1 MRISEEDI
9 NQIRERNDLVE
20 IVSQYATLKKAGRTF
35 KALCPFH
42 REKTPSFVIDPAKQL
57 YHCFGCSQG
66 GNVFTFL
73 MKIDNLD
80 FPDAVRMLAERVGY
94 RFHWEEETR
103 QPSRRQRLLDAN
115 QEALRFYHDLLFK
128 LPEAALARSYL
139 KGRGFTETTARTF
152 RLGYAPN
159 RWDALISRLHNK
171 GFSTSELEAAGLI
184 VKGERGASH
193 YDRFRNRIVFPI
205 LDLRGR
211 CIAFGGRIIE
221 EGNPKYLN
229 SSETPVFQK
238 GSNLYG
244 LFHAKSETVRTGQA
258 VVVEGY
264 TDVLA
269 MHQAGIKYTVAT
281 LGTALTAEHLSLLA
295 RFTDRVVLVFDADT
309 AGLAAAER
317 GFGLLGEAKVEL
329 YVMSLPA
336 GTDPA
341 DFTFSAGREEFESA
355 ISSALPLVDFC
366 LNQMV
371 GRYNLKESAGK
382 IKAAREALSLI
393 RSLPSPI
400 AREEYLRK
408 LSERLTV
415 SYESLLGEIG
425 KTRGRKTSS
434 LDKVV
439 ISGTLDAQ
447 GRAEQEVLKLILH
460 DPELAQEAVQEL
472 GPEDFMTDNHR
483 ELFAVLSTFF
493 QGKNSYRAADL
504 LSAVTDEA
512 QRNLI
517 SKLVFDNIVVED
529 AAKYFQDI
537 LRKLKEF
544 GLERQILIVK
554 SKLERLNPTKDTVGY
569 DALFEQLL
577 QLEALRR
584 DLKEKK
590 L

>member
-20 IVSQYATLKKAGRTF
+20 IISQYVTLKKAGRTY

-73 MKIDNLD
+73 MKIDNLE
-80 FPDAVRMLAERVGY
+80 FPEAVRVLAERVGY
-94 RFHWEEETR
+94 RFHWEEETK
-103 QPSRRQRLLDAN
+103 QPSRRQRFLEAN

-128 LPEAALARSYL
+128 LPEAEPARVYL

-159 RWDALISRLHNK
+159 RWDSLINRLQKK
-171 GFSTSELEAAGLI
+171 GYLTSELAAAGLA
-184 VKGERGASH
+184 VKGERGPSF

-221 EGNPKYLN
+221 EGSPKYLN
-229 SSETPVFQK
+229 SSESPVFQK

-244 LFHAKSETVRTGQA
+244 LFHAKSEMVRTGQA

-269 MHQAGIKYTVAT
+269 LHQAGIKYSVAT
-281 LGTALTAEHLSLLA
+281 LGTALTAEHLALLA
-295 RFTDRVVLVFDADT
+295 RFTDKVVLVFDADT
-309 AGLAAAER
+309 AGTAAAER
-317 GFGLLGEAKVEL
+317 GFGLLGEAKVDL

-341 DFTFSAGREEFESA
+341 DFIFSSAKEEFELA
-355 ISSALPLVDFC
+355 LAAALPMVDFC
-366 LNQMV
+366 LNKVV
-371 GRYNLKESAGK
+371 GRHNLKESVGR

-393 RSLPSPI
+393 RSLPSPV
-400 AREEYLRK
+400 AREEYLKK
-408 LSERLTV
+408 LSEKLSV
-415 SYESLLGEIG
+415 SHESLLAEMG
-425 KTRGRKTSS
+425 KTRGKKTDS
-434 LDKVV
+434 LEKVV
-439 ISGTLDAQ
+439 ISGKLDAQ
-447 GRAEQEVLKLILH
+447 GRAEEEALKLILH
-460 DPELAQEAVQEL
+460 FPELALEALKEL
-472 GPEDFMTDNHR
+472 KPEDFTVDSHR
-483 ELFAVLSTFF
+483 ELFTVLSGFL

-504 LSAVTDEA
+504 LSAVTDDA

-517 SKLVFDNIVVED
+517 SKLVFDNIVED
-529 AAKYFQDI
+529 AAKYFQEI

-544 GLERQILIVK
+544 GLGRQILIVK
-554 SKLERLNPTKDTVGY
+554 SKLERLNPTKDVVGY

-584 DLKEKK
+584 DLIEKK